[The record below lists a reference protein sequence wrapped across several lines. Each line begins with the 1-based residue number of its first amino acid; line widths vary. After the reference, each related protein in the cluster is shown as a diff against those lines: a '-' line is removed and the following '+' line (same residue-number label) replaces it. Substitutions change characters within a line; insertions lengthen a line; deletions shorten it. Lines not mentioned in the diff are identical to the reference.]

1 MHRSAGLQVVYRGK
15 HGLDY
20 SVSGHSHTRLA
31 SMMLRRR
38 GKLARAA
45 QLVALFVTACL
56 CMQACRLGIEL
67 TLTTT

>member
-1 MHRSAGLQVVYRGK
+1 MHRSAGLQVVWRGE
-15 HGLDY
+15 HGMDN
-20 SVSGHSHTRLA
+20 SVSGHSHARLV
-31 SMMLRRR
+31 SMVFRRR

-45 QLVALFVTACL
+45 QLVALFGTACL